1 MKFKKYIKF
10 LEKLN
15 KNQSIYMPENFD
27 WVKDFVLPDM
37 NLDLPSI
44 EKKGTIKIIMDKS
57 NPIYIGLS
65 DGSKLFFSIDEF
77 NRILGKPLVGKTL
90 VWQIQRSP
98 TDFSSLPSKITFCK
112 VV

>member
-1 MKFKKYIKF
+1 MKFKIYIEF

-15 KNQSIYMPENFD
+15 KNQSIYIPEGYD
-27 WVKDFVLPDM
+27 WVKNFVLPDIS
-37 NLDLPSI
+37 LDLPKI

-90 VWQIQRSP
+90 VWQTQRLS
-98 TDFSSLPSKITFCK
+98 TDFSSLPSKITSCK
-112 VV
+112 VI